1 MDLDGEEFFPLNF
14 RPDGFNKNNSIA
26 RITIMF
32 NCDLDGEGSCLPR
45 HLLPVA
51 LPPHRNR
58 AFVLN
63 CALFFVSHKA
73 TIA

>member
-1 MDLDGEEFFPLNF
+1 MDLDGEEFFPFNF

-26 RITIMF
+26 RITITL
-32 NCDLDGEGSCLPR
+32 NRDLDGEDTIF
-45 HLLPVA
+45 PVTCFPL
-51 LPPHRNR
+51 LPPHRNP

-63 CALFFVSHKA
+63 CALFFVSYKA